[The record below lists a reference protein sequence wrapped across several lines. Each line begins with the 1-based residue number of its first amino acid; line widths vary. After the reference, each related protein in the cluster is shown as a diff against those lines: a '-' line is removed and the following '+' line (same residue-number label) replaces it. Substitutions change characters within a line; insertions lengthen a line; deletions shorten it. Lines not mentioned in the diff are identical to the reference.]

1 MKFTKMQGIGND
13 FIFIEDLDNTLES
26 SEIDIA
32 KKLCDRHF
40 GIGADGLIIIRNSKS
55 SDMKMTIIN
64 SDGSRANMCGNA
76 IRCFGRYIYDK
87 GYVKNKCFTVETDD
101 GEKEITLIFENEQ
114 FIGAKVYMGKP
125 SFEGDKIPLE
135 NMKELI
141 DETINI
147 NNKDYNLTSVLVGV
161 PHTIIIEDK
170 DGYNVEEGKFIE
182 KFHIFSEGTNVNFVK
197 VINKDHIKVE
207 TWERGAGATL
217 ACGTGTCASAVV
229 AHKFGLINKKV
240 LATLKG
246 GELIIEVEDD
256 GVYMTGNAE
265 YICTGETI

>member
-32 KKLCDRHF
+32 KKLCNRHF
-40 GIGADGLIIIRNSKS
+40 GIGADGLIIIRNSHKC
-55 SDMKMTIIN
+55 DMKMTIIN

-87 GYVKNKCFTVETDD
+87 GYVKDKCFSVETGD
-101 GEKEITLIFENEQ
+101 GKKEITLIEENGK
-114 FIGAKVYMGKP
+114 FVGAKVYMGKP
-125 SFEGDKIPLE
+125 SFEGDKIPLK
-135 NMKELI
+135 NKKELI
-141 DETINI
+141 NETINI
-147 NNKDYNLTSVLVGV
+147 NNKNYNLTSVLVGV

-182 KFHIFSEGTNVNFVK
+182 KFEIFKEGTNVNFVK
-197 VINKDHIKVE
+197 VISKDHIKVE